1 MLGNLLLATVW
12 CIPGPVGLA
21 LGAFAWSE
29 GEDWSWIALVAGL
42 ACTVP
47 IPFLAAGYARRQFPR
62 ITRRDRQKHTD
73 IPYGDA
79 TFVLWA
85 PRSPQAHPR
94 ARLARADVLEA
105 SLVRY
110 SPEGEAT
117 YTTYGD
123 TYTPDEFTPLVRL
136 RLRVHGAEETGA
148 AGAEDADGAEDA
160 YEAEDA
166 YGADGAWQA
175 GRSAGF
181 EVTDEWRVPSLC
193 LSAVTAGRLAVLVD
207 PPGTSDPTDPSAP
220 GRITPLWPR
229 STLLAG
235 TRTSRIVD
243 MEGRTTDV
251 TRYPGRLLRHMRISL
266 DVGGV
271 DMAGDLIDLRGLDA
285 ATAARYTAVA
295 EWARARPES
304 PAPVTEP
311 GEESRWIVDSLPG
324 ERAAFGSVSRRWSR
338 RGGVLVRARF
348 LQMSPTHTFQ
358 DHGPVLDTV
367 LRIHPAD
374 GTPAFVAARRLT
386 VPLDYLAVLHR
397 TRDVVLY
404 VSPNGTSYVVDW
416 ARTNLLAGTA
426 MAKVI
431 TPDGL
436 ELPLAGR
443 PDAIWALLN
452 LLASHGLSN
461 PTPVLD
467 LRKRRMSAVAGPVM
481 DLVRDGTTDALAA
494 PYSSRG

>member
-1 MLGNLLLATVW
+1 MRSYAGVMVGHLLLATVW
-12 CIPGPVGLA
+12 CCPGPFGLV
-21 LGAFAWSE
+21 LGYVAWSQ
-29 GEDWSWIALVAGL
+29 GEDWAWIALVAGL
-42 ACTVP
+42 ACSVP
-47 IPFLAAGYARRQFPR
+47 IPFMAVSYARKQFPR
-62 ITRRDRQKHTD
+62 ITRRDRLKQAGV
-73 IPYGDA
+73 PYGDA

-85 PRSPQAHPR
+85 PRSPQGHPR

-110 SPEGEAT
+110 APEGEAT

-123 TYTPDEFTPLVRL
+123 TFTPDEFTPLVRL
-136 RLRVHGAEETGA
+136 RLRVHGSEETDGT
-148 AGAEDADGAEDA
+148 DWTDGAH
-160 YEAEDA
+160 
-166 YGADGAWQA
+166 GSDG
-175 GRSAGF
+175 SAGF

-207 PPGTSDPTDPSAP
+207 PDGSSDPTDPSAP
-220 GRITPLWPR
+220 GRVTPLWPR

-243 MEGRTTDV
+243 LDGRLTDV

-266 DVGGV
+266 DAGGI

-295 EWARARPES
+295 ERDRARPES

-311 GEESRWIVDSLPG
+311 GEESRWIVDDLPG
-324 ERAAFGSVSRRWSR
+324 ERAAFGSVGRRWAR
-338 RGGVLVRARF
+338 DGGVLVRARF
-348 LQMSPTHTFQ
+348 LQMSPTNTFQ
-358 DHGPVLDTV
+358 DHGPVLDIV

-374 GTPAFVAARRLT
+374 GTPPFDATRRLT
-386 VPLDYLAVLHR
+386 VPMDYLAVLHR
-397 TRDVVLY
+397 TREVVLY

-426 MAKVI
+426 AAKVI
-431 TPDGL
+431 APDGR

-443 PDAIWALLN
+443 PEVIWALMN
-452 LLASHGLSN
+452 LLASQGLSN
-461 PTPVLD
+461 PTSVLD
-467 LRKRRMSAVAGPVM
+467 LRKRRMSAVAGAVM
-481 DLVRDGTTDALAA
+481 DLV
-494 PYSSRG
+494 S